1 MNKPNLNSPNTSGS
15 AIPSSLPVMV
25 IRPSTQ
31 AAEICNALTALDCE
45 VIRHPMLEIK
55 ALDETPA
62 IKSQFMNIDRY
73 DVVIVI
79 SSNAAE
85 IGLSHL
91 DQYWPLGQF
100 NVSGPMGIDWVA
112 IGPVTARVMREQG
125 LDVKIP
131 ASRFDSE
138 SALVMP
144 ELTNVTGKKVLIWR
158 GVGGREKLA
167 STLRERGAEVFY
179 SELYQRLVPDYSDQQ
194 WQQALAQSPLLMV
207 SSGQGL
213 EAIVSQQPNIADHI
227 RGIIAPSQRVADL
240 AQSLGVSH
248 VEMADS
254 ALDVDMLAA
263 VKRWQEKN

>member
-1 MNKPNLNSPNTSGS
+1 MNKPNLNTAP
-15 AIPSSLPVMV
+15 LPVLV
-25 IRPSTQ
+25 IRPANQ
-31 AAEICNALTALDCE
+31 ADDICHDLSQMGCD

-55 ALDETPA
+55 EVAETPT
-62 IKSQFMNIDRY
+62 IKSQFMNIDAF

-85 IGLSHL
+85 IGLSHM

-100 NVSGPMGIDWVA
+100 NMSGPVGIDWVA
-112 IGPVTARVMREQG
+112 IGPVTAKVMSAQG

-138 SALVMP
+138 SALIMP
-144 ELTNVTGKKVLIWR
+144 ELQNVAGKKVLIWR

-167 STLRERGAEVFY
+167 STLRERGAEVVY
-179 SELYQRLVPDYSDQQ
+179 SELYQRLVPEYNEQQ
-194 WQQALAQSPLLMV
+194 WQQALAQQPLLMV

-213 EAIVSQQPNIADHI
+213 EAIVSQQPRIADKV
-227 RGIIAPSQRVADL
+227 RGIIAPSHRVAEL
-240 AQSLGVSH
+240 AKSLGVNKI
-248 VEMADS
+248 EMADS
-254 ALDVDMLAA
+254 ALDIDMLAA